1 MQVHT
6 AGEIVAPGAAI
17 AEIVPLAD
25 ELILEARVSAL
36 DIDRVFPGQ
45 QARIR
50 FSSFGNKTPE
60 IFGQLLSLSADAY
73 PDEYTQQPYYL
84 ARVEVRPESIEELD
98 GLELVPGMPAEVFI
112 ATGSRTLLQYMLK
125 PFSNTVARSFIE
137 D

>member
-1 MQVHT
+1 M
-6 AGEIVAPGAAI
+6 
-17 AEIVPLAD
+17 
-25 ELILEARVSAL
+25 
-36 DIDRVFPGQ
+36 
-45 QARIR
+45 
-50 FSSFGNKTPE
+50 
-60 IFGQLLSLSADAY
+60 LSLSADAY